1 MRTVILVLVIAGA
14 VFAGVYFL
22 ALRPA
27 AGPETA
33 VPPAAAAQGADGR
46 VQRDAGEGGVEIE
59 VTLGGPRAAKYE
71 TDRYTVFLVA
81 FTTHSGDLS
90 GYDLVV
96 LSELRAGG
104 KTLKAVRWVSISDD
118 SHHRA
123 GALVFPQVD
132 ESRPLEL
139 TIRDIAAVP
148 ARTFRWA
155 P

>member
-33 VPPAAAAQGADGR
+33 VPPAAAQGADGR

-123 GALVFPQVD
+123 GALVFPKVD

-139 TIRDIAAVP
+139 RIRDIAAVP